1 MLQQISIFVEN
12 KTGRL
17 CAIMEALA
25 TAKINIRALTIADT
39 AEFGI
44 VRIIVGDVEKAA
56 NALHE
61 RDFTIKITEVIAFAI
76 PDRFGAMYD
85 VVKLLGEGGID
96 IDYSYSLLGNQK
108 EAEIVIKVK
117 EAAKTTAILEQ
128 AGVKLISME
137 DLT

>member
-1 MLQQISIFVEN
+1 
-12 KTGRL
+12 
-17 CAIMEALA
+17 
-25 TAKINIRALTIADT
+25 
-39 AEFGI
+39 
-44 VRIIVGDVEKAA
+44 
-56 NALHE
+56 E
-61 RDFTIKITEVIAFAI
+61 RDFTIKIPEVIAFAI